1 MKVHTLTSSMIVA
14 AIAASALGTVRA
26 AGTADSAME
35 LQIRNVSIV
44 SAEEGTVLPN
54 RTVTIRGGVIRGIV
68 TATDSA
74 AGSAS
79 GGVTV
84 VDGTGKFLVPGL
96 VDGHAHIASEQYLRE
111 KLKSGDVKFQDRNFD
126 LGPPHT
132 FDQRVL
138 WQFLDAGVTT
148 VFTFGSYLDNS
159 RDLLE
164 LREQVAASKIVGPHL
179 IVGDLVDGSRKVLMK
194 QAPPEAIPSSI
205 DSPQTPEHARLRVLR
220 AKSEGYD
227 FIKAY
232 QHFDRPT
239 WQALIRTAHEQGFV
253 VAGHLPELECATCVK
268 REEPFQLPMEAIAHL
283 EELSRYGMK
292 TDFSA
297 DDLIYLTALVKMSG
311 SSVITTLVT
320 SRNIVFMYA
329 NREQPPIPLTQR
341 PYIDSVTMHKWLAP
355 GYRYLTDGFR
365 AQTEAPL
372 FPAAYD
378 FQRVLARHLWKAGVP
393 LIIGTDTP
401 DAVVPYGYSVI
412 DEMIEVNKIG
422 LAPREV
428 LQAATAN
435 AFKFVRQAD
444 RAGAIRAGQRADLLL
459 LGANPLDYV
468 GNVRKLEG
476 VVLGGQWLPIARIH
490 AEMEKSA
497 QYFARL
503 DSQIGNQFKR

>member
-1 MKVHTLTSSMIVA
+1 MMVRTLTLSAMLAV
-14 AIAASALGTVRA
+14 IAASALVAVRA
-26 AGTADSAME
+26 AGAVDPPKG
-35 LQIRNVSIV
+35 LQIRNVSVV

-54 RTVTIRGGVIRGIV
+54 RTVTIRGDVILGIA
-68 TATDSA
+68 TATDLT
-74 AGSAS
+74 AGSAR
-79 GGVTV
+79 GEVTV
-84 VDGTGKFLVPGL
+84 VDGTGRFLVPGL
-96 VDGHAHIASEQYLRE
+96 VDGHAHIASESYLRE
-111 KLKSGDVKFQDRNFD
+111 KLKSGEISFQDRGFD

-132 FDQRVL
+132 FDQRML
-138 WQFLDAGVTT
+138 WQFLAAGVTT
-148 VFTFGSYLDNS
+148 VFTFGSYLDNG

-164 LREQVAASKIVGPHL
+164 LRGQITESKIIGPRL

-194 QAPPEAIPSSI
+194 QAPPEAMPSSI

-232 QHFDRPT
+232 QHLDRPT
-239 WQALIRTAHEQGFV
+239 WQALVRTAHEHGFV

-268 REEPFQLPMEAIAHL
+268 FEEPFQLPMEAIAHL
-283 EELSRYGMK
+283 EELSRYGMRK
-292 TDFSA
+292 DLSA
-297 DDLIYLTALVKMSG
+297 DDLTDLTARVKMSG

-329 NREQPPIPLTQR
+329 NHERPPIPPEQSR
-341 PYIDSVTMHKWLAP
+341 YIDSVTMHRWLAP
-355 GYRYLTDGFR
+355 GYRYLTDDFR

-378 FQRVLARHLWKAGVP
+378 FQRVLARQLWKAGVP
-393 LIIGTDTP
+393 LIVGTDTP

-412 DEMIEVNKIG
+412 DEMIEVSKLG
-422 LAPREV
+422 LTPREV

-435 AFKFVRQAD
+435 AFKFIHQSD
-444 RAGAIRAGQRADLLL
+444 RAGAIRVGQRADLLL

-490 AEMEKSA
+490 AEMERSA
-497 QYFARL
+497 RYFARL
-503 DSQIGNQFKR
+503 DSQMGNHLKR